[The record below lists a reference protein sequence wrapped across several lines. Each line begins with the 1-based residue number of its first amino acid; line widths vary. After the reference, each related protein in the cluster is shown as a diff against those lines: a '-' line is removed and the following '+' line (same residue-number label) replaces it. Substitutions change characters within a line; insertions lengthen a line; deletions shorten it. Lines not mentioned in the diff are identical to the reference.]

1 MPLNVACIFPI
12 LNSCDYGGIGGVIC
26 GYDGDENDDDDVD
39 YDDDAGDDNYVNQ
52 DQDHNDEGTSS
63 SYIY

>member
-26 GYDGDENDDDDVD
+26 GYDGDKNDDDVD